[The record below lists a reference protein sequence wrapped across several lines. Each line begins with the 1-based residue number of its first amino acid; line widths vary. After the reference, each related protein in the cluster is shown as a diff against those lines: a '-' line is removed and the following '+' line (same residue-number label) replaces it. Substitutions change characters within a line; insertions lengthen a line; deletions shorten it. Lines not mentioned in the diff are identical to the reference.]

1 MKCNAGR
8 PIGARIREVL
18 SIVEAMGSA
27 TVIQVRPRLSG
38 GVEHSNAAK
47 YCSRAVGLGLMT
59 VDRDKKPMVFT
70 PVDGWR
76 QLIEEREA
84 AEPVAEEPRPTG
96 EETVAIARRTQPN
109 SVFALAAMNFN

>member
-1 MKCNAGR
+1 MKRNAGR

-18 SIVEAMGSA
+18 SIVEAMGTA
-27 TVIQVRPRLSG
+27 TVSQVRPRLTG
-38 GVEHSNAAK
+38 GVEHSNAAR

-70 PVDGWR
+70 PVNGWR

-84 AEPVAEEPRPTG
+84 AEPVAKEPRQTG
-96 EETVAIARRTQPN
+96 DETVAIARRTQPN
-109 SVFALAAMNFN
+109 SVFALAAMNSN

>member
-18 SIVEAMGSA
+18 SVVEAMGSA

-84 AEPVAEEPRPTG
+84 AEPVAEEPRPTSD
-96 EETVAIARRTQPN
+96 ETVAIARRTQPN

>member
-18 SIVEAMGSA
+18 SVVEAMGSA
-27 TVIQVRPRLSG
+27 TFIQVRPRLSG

-84 AEPVAEEPRPTG
+84 AEPVAEEPHPTSD
-96 EETVAIARRTQPN
+96 ETVAIARRTQPN